1 MDWVEKVE
9 RYYNWG
15 CYGNADVWDFVS
27 YKKITTEQYTE
38 ITKVE
43 YTEKRPEVT
52 TQ

>member
-15 CYGNADVWDFVS
+15 CYSNADVWDFVS

-43 YTEKRPEVT
+43 YTEKRP
-52 TQ
+52 